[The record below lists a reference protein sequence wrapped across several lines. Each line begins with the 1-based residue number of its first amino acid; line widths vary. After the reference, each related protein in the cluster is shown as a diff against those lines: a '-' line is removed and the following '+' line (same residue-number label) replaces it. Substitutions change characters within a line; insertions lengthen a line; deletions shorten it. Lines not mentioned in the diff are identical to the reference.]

1 MVDPDGTIVL
11 ANSGMERIFGYTAQ
25 ELVGSSL
32 ELLIPE
38 SSRTSHKRLR
48 THYLS
53 SPEERIMGSGREL
66 NGRRKDGEE
75 IPIEIGLNPLQRPEG
90 DLVVASVVDVSRR
103 RRTERELASTHADLQ
118 QLTYGIS
125 HELKAPLRSI
135 SGFVQILAE
144 RYGDS
149 LDSKAHDLIQRSVNA
164 VERLH
169 NQVNQLLSLTEMD
182 AETRPFSSVD
192 LNRVMARA
200 RAILDPTIERIGASL
215 SCSELPSVQGDE
227 GQLLQIFLN
236 IMANSFSYHREG
248 ERPNLQITSLDSG
261 SHQVICFKDRGQ
273 GIPQED
279 WERVFKV
286 FERANA
292 NKQPGGGIGLALCRR
307 IAMRH
312 GGHVWIESSSTEGS
326 DIRLSIGKLDDEH

>member
-1 MVDPDGTIVL
+1 MDQNGTIVL
-11 ANSGMERIFGYTAQ
+11 ANSGMERIFGYTPK

-38 SSRTSHKRLR
+38 ASRTSHKKLR
-48 THYLS
+48 TNYLT

-75 IPIEIGLNPLQRPEG
+75 IPIEIGLNPLQRPDG
-90 DLVVASVVDVSRR
+90 SLVVASVVDVSRR
-103 RRTERELASTHADLQ
+103 RRTERELASIHADLQ

-144 RYGDS
+144 RYCDN
-149 LDSKAHDLIQRSVNA
+149 LDSRAHDLIKRSVSA
-164 VERLH
+164 VERLQ

-182 AETRPFSSVD
+182 VEARPFSLVD
-192 LNRVMARA
+192 LNSVLAQA
-200 RAILDPTIERIGASL
+200 LAALKPSIERADASI
-215 SCSELPSVQGDE
+215 SYTKLPSVLGDE
-227 GQLLQIFLN
+227 AQLLQSFLHL
-236 IMANSFSYHREG
+236 IANSLNYHKDG
-248 ERPNLQITSLDSG
+248 ERPHLSVTSQETETHQI
-261 SHQVICFKDRGQ
+261 VCFEDRGQ

-279 WERVFKV
+279 WERIFKV

-312 GGHVWIESSSTEGS
+312 GGHVWVENSTPEGS
-326 DIRLSIGKLDDEH
+326 DIRLSIGKSADEH